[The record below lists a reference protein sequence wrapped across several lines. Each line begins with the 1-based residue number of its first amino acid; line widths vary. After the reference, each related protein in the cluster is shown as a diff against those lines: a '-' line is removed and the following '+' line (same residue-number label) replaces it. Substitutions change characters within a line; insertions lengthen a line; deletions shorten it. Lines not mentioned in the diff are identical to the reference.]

1 MKANVFLTLCI
12 LIGGI
17 AWYVSDHGKP
27 AFSKTDISS
36 LRDDIRAEF
45 SKRNGVHVTDV
56 NLVQE
61 SQRRVQG
68 FVKLKVD
75 DLGEIT
81 KDCTAVMSI
90 DDGQSVWGC
99 R

>member
-1 MKANVFLTLCI
+1 MTLCI
-12 LIGGI
+12 LVGGI

-27 AFSKTDISS
+27 AFSKRDISS

-45 SKRNGVHVTDV
+45 SKRDGVSVTAV
-56 NLVQE
+56 SLIQE
-61 SQRRVQG
+61 SERRVQG

-75 DLGEIT
+75 NVGEIT